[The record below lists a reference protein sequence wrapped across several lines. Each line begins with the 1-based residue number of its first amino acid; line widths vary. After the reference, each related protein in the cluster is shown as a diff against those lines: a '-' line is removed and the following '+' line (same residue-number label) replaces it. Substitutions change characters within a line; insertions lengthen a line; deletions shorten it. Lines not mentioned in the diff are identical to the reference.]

1 MHAAGKRIMQMS
13 PVRGSSVELQNSIT
27 VLMTS
32 RVALLF
38 SRTHCLVG
46 SSMGVAPTS
55 KDTLKHYFELILVR
69 TRTGI

>member
-32 RVALLF
+32 RVALVF
-38 SRTHCLVG
+38 STTHCLVG
-46 SSMGVAPTS
+46 SSMGVALVS
-55 KDTLKHYFELILVR
+55 KRTLEYYFELILVWIQ
-69 TRTGI
+69 T